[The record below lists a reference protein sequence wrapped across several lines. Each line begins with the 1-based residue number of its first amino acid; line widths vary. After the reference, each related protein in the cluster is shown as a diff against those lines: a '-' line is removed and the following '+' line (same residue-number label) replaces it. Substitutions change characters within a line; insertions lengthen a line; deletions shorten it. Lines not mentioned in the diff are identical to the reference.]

1 MRFASVIATLTRAIQ
16 PNTDFHKHGDTS
28 IVFAARDLPVH
39 PLLPR
44 APNYLPMGGPPTTQA
59 NPLDSNPSYLP
70 LFRLSSTPAPTIPRI
85 DQGTLVHRIIL
96 SNANLRSDQA
106 RRRYIYI
113 YSLSGS
119 DEYSRW
125 ILWKEIFQ
133 CTSISRILYI
143 YIVVEQNDRCDSSA

>member
-113 YSLSGS
+113 YI
-119 DEYSRW
+119 Y
-125 ILWKEIFQ
+125 
-133 CTSISRILYI
+133 ILYQVAMNIVDGYFGKKFSNALQYHEFYI
-143 YIVVEQNDRCDSSA
+143 YT